1 MNQAFKIINTE
12 KMGPGPISREVYA
25 RKEKCHGEER
35 SCICHCE
42 EQSDEGKMGPGPILC
57 R

>member
-35 SCICHCE
+35 SYICHCE